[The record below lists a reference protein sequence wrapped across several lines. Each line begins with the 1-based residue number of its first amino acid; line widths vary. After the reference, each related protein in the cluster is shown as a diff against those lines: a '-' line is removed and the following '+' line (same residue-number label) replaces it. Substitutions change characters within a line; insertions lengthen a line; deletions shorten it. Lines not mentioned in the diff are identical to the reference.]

1 MQGRRRAAP
10 AGPSAE
16 TGRDGLTRTAV
27 PGEDGSVLD
36 VVIRRAE
43 AEDLAPLRD
52 VYRRSSLSNDGDRD
66 VLLAHPEALELSGR
80 PVGAGTGAGG
90 GHGRTRSSGF
100 ATTSSDGSTLELE
113 SLFVDPDWMGRGI
126 GTALVLDAAASAR
139 TAGLGSIEVTANEHA
154 LGFYGGAGFV
164 AIGTAETLFGPA
176 PRMELRLGPDGRP
189 GQPRTRRIRP
199 GRSPRARPGC
209 RGGRAG

>member
-1 MQGRRRAAP
+1 M
-10 AGPSAE
+10 
-16 TGRDGLTRTAV
+16 
-27 PGEDGSVLD
+27 
-36 VVIRRAE
+36 IRRAE

-66 VLLAHPEALELSGR
+66 VLLAHPEALELSDR
-80 PVGAGTGAGG
+80 PVTQGRVQVAVTG
-90 GHGRTRSSGF
+90 GRVVGF

-139 TAGLGSIEVTANEHA
+139 TAGLGSIEVTANEHT

-176 PRMELRLGPDGRP
+176 PRMELRLGPDARP
-189 GQPRTRRIRP
+189 GQP
-199 GRSPRARPGC
+199 
-209 RGGRAG
+209 